1 MGQIILMLVL
11 AVVLIYLIMVAQF
24 QSLLSPFIILF
35 TIPLAFTGG
44 FFLLYFSGFEVSI
57 IALIGFVL
65 LAGIIVNNGIVLV
78 DYINQLRKEGK
89 SKKEA
94 IVEAGQTRLRPVL
107 MTALTTIISMSTL
120 ALGLGQGSE
129 MMQPMAIVTV
139 GGLIYG
145 TLLTL
150 IVIPCIYDLFH
161 REKNM
166 VEEDL

>member
-1 MGQIILMLVL
+1 M
-11 AVVLIYLIMVAQF
+11 
-24 QSLLSPFIILF
+24 
-35 TIPLAFTGG
+35 
-44 FFLLYFSGFEVSI
+44 
-57 IALIGFVL
+57 
-65 LAGIIVNNGIVLV
+65 
-78 DYINQLRKEGK
+78 
-89 SKKEA
+89 
-94 IVEAGQTRLRPVL
+94 RLRPVL

-120 ALGLGQGSE
+120 ALGMGQGSE